1 MTYVN
6 MEKIQIYCDGACS
19 GNQFDKNSGGWGAI
33 LKYKN
38 DVKKVYGVERNTSNQ
53 RMELT
58 ACIKALEAIKE
69 NSINI
74 EVYSDSAYLINCM
87 NEKWYE
93 RWRENNWRNSKNK
106 PVENQD
112 LWARLITLIRKYNVS
127 FHKVDGHKG
136 VDLNELADKLA
147 RMGIEE
153 SNNHIH

>member
-1 MTYVN
+1 

-19 GNQFDKNSGGWGAI
+19 GNQFGKNSGGWGAI
-33 LKYKN
+33 LKYK
-38 DVKKVYGVERNTSNQ
+38 DKVKKLYGAERNTSNQ

-58 ACIKALEAIKE
+58 ACIKALEAIKI

-74 EVYSDSAYLINCM
+74 DIYSDSAYLINCM

-93 RWRENNWRNSKNK
+93 RWEKNNWRNSKNK

-112 LWARLITLIRKYNVS
+112 LWVGLITLIRKYDIS

-147 RMGIEE
+147 RIGIEE
-153 SNNHIH
+153 SNNCTR